1 MEAAQRLSRYGAS
14 VPTTVRGVVDNE
26 RALGWLMLAPA
37 LVYIIGFVGLPFVLA
52 VLLAFGNATVGNPGF
67 HQFAG
72 LSNFAEALRDPQF
85 FVALRNSVVITFA
98 TLLLLLVLA
107 TIESE
112 LLARRFPG
120 KRVVQILL
128 ILPWAMPVALSAIA
142 WLWLLD
148 AEFSPLDWIFRHIGI
163 LGPGGLFGPARH
175 FYYLGYTHLALAS
188 IIIINVWRMLPLAA
202 IIVLAG
208 RLSIPRELFE
218 QAEIDGAGVFRILFR
233 ITIPALMPVLVVA
246 VLFTALLVF
255 GDMAIVDLL
264 TRGGPADSTMVL
276 PFWAYLKGVNG
287 GDLSGGAAVALFMLP
302 VLVAASV
309 AALRFAY
316 RSQQT

>member
-1 MEAAQRLSRYGAS
+1 MDSVQSLSRYTGSVQTTTQGA
-14 VPTTVRGVVDNE
+14 VDNE
-26 RALGWLMLAPA
+26 RALGWLMLGPA
-37 LVYIIGFVGLPFVLA
+37 FVYIIGFVGLPFVLA
-52 VLLAFGNATVGNPGF
+52 VLLAFSSATVGNPGF
-67 HQFAG
+67 HHFVG
-72 LSNFAEALRDPQF
+72 LTNFIGALHDPQF
-85 FVALRNSVVITFA
+85 IVALRNSILITFA
-98 TLLLLLVLA
+98 TLVLLLVLA

-112 LLARRFPG
+112 LLVRKFPG
-120 KRVVQILL
+120 KRIVEILL

-163 LGPGGLFGPARH
+163 LGPGGLAGPARH
-175 FYYLGYTHLALAS
+175 FYYLGYTHLAIAS

-208 RLSIPRELFE
+208 RLSIPRDLFE
-218 QAEIDGAGVFRILFR
+218 QAEIDGAGLFKVLFR

-264 TRGGPADSTMVL
+264 TRGGPAYSTMVL
-276 PFWAYLKGVNG
+276 PFWAYLKGING

-302 VLVAASV
+302 VLLAASI

-316 RSQQT
+316 RSQQA